1 MRDRIRVIIFALALG
16 LVTSLVLTGVSSF
29 TAPYREANENAD
41 QIRNFFAALNV
52 PVEKT
57 APPQQLIDT
66 FNQVM
71 EEKELDGL
79 TIYEYRPDPVTGEPA
94 AVAVPIAGSGL
105 WGQVVGVVAL
115 EPDLVTIRGLRF
127 YQQEETPGLGG
138 EIGSE
143 WFQEQFEGKKLISS
157 QGEPGIT
164 ITKPDTASAQNEV
177 DGITGATM
185 TSDRVETI
193 IDNLAKQLHE
203 VRDRYGR

>member
-1 MRDRIRVIIFALALG
+1 LALG
-16 LVTSLVLTGVSSF
+16 LVTSLVLTGISSF

-71 EEKELDGL
+71 AEKEQDGL
-79 TIYEYRPDPVTGEPA
+79 TIYEYRPDPTAGEPA

-105 WGQVVGVVAL
+105 WGEVVGVVAL

-138 EIGSE
+138 EIGSK

-157 QGEPGIT
+157 RGEPGFS